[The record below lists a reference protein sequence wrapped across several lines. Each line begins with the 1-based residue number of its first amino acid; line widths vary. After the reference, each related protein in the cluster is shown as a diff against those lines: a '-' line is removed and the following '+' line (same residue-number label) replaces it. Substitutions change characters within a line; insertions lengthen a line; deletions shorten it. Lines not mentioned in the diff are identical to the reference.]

1 MYYYCAQNLLDQ
13 ITLPNQTIYYD
24 LKPSASELFLRSIRL
39 FCDDTL
45 ITDYSIIS
53 LPKLLRS
60 PLWECYLTTV
70 IKHKPNKSLKIK
82 SNMELLSEDL
92 TRSKSTQDKKS
103 LVKEI
108 IESWANDYPHFQYT
122 QGMDLL
128 ATVVLEGFEN
138 YIPKAKKFFYIFFFF
153 FTKFLQIRNKYFFS
167 LIFFFCTF
175 SINLLSPLCF
185 YSS

>member
-153 FTKFLQIRNKYFFS
+153 TKFLQIKNKYFF
-167 LIFFFCTF
+167 FFNF
-175 SINLLSPLCF
+175 LLL
-185 YSS
+185 YIQY

>member
-82 SNMELLSEDL
+82 SNMDLLSEDL

-153 FTKFLQIRNKYFFS
+153 LLNFS
-167 LIFFFCTF
+167 KLEINIFF
-175 SINLLSPLCF
+175 L
-185 YSS
+185 

>member
-138 YIPKAKKFFYIFFFF
+138 YIPKAKKFFYIFFF
-153 FTKFLQIRNKYFFS
+153 LQNFS
-167 LIFFFCTF
+167 KLEINIFF
-175 SINLLSPLCF
+175 L
-185 YSS
+185 

>member
-82 SNMELLSEDL
+82 SNMDLLSEDL

-138 YIPKAKKFFYIFFFF
+138 YIPKTKKFFYIFFFLI
-153 FTKFLQIRNKYFFS
+153 KFLQIRNKYIFS
-167 LIFFFCTF
+167 LTFFFCTF

-185 YSS
+185 YSSR

>member
-82 SNMELLSEDL
+82 SNMDLLSEDL

-138 YIPKAKKFFYIFFFF
+138 YIPKTKKFFYIFFFLI
-153 FTKFLQIRNKYFFS
+153 KFLQIRNKYFFS

-185 YSS
+185 YSSR

>member
-24 LKPSASELFLRSIRL
+24 LKTSASELFLRSIRL

-53 LPKLLRS
+53 LPKLLRP

-82 SNMELLSEDL
+82 SNMDLLSEDL

-108 IESWANDYPHFQYT
+108 IEGWANDYPHFQYT

-128 ATVVLEGFEN
+128 ATVVLEAFEN
-138 YIPKAKKFFYIFFFF
+138 YVPKAKKFFYIFFFF
-153 FTKFLQIRNKYFFS
+153 QKFTKISNFL
-167 LIFFFCTF
+167 
-175 SINLLSPLCF
+175 
-185 YSS
+185 